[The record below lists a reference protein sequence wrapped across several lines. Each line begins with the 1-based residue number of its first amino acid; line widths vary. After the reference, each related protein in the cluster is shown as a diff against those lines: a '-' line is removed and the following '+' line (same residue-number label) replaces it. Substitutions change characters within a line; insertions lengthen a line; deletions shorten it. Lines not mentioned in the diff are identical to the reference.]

1 LEPVHGATCQSR
13 ELALRWSEVAQA
25 AGYRVMIHTSRNLPT
40 AINGPVDPAQLTWWS
55 NLARSQ
61 RHVTVPA
68 DKLAAATTYYLWVQ
82 ALINGRLVNA
92 VNAPVKFTT
101 ALVAPTNL
109 TSGTVTS
116 LTPTLTW
123 TSPSAAAWVVQIRT
137 GSATTAAEFA
147 ALPVLHTSGVLT
159 AATYTVPG
167 SLLAANTTYSYTVT
181 ARDVAV
187 GVPGCEVA
195 SLPAAVTTV
204 VDGAS
209 LSLRLVL
216 SAEAEST
223 KFPPVPVT
231 LAWHSGTGWL
241 GYGSNNFDGWQ
252 GSWNYQTTSTP
263 AYAASFA
270 VQIHKEGGNYVI
282 ALYRTV
288 QSSTNNARQSGG
300 FEVVTDPANW
310 VATLD
315 TAATLTA
322 TGYTP

>member
-1 LEPVHGATCQSR
+1 
-13 ELALRWSEVAQA
+13 
-25 AGYRVMIHTSRNLPT
+25 
-40 AINGPVDPAQLTWWS
+40 
-55 NLARSQ
+55 
-61 RHVTVPA
+61 VTVPA

-109 TSGTVTS
+109 TSGAVVG

-123 TSPSAAAWVVQIRT
+123 TSPGALGWVVQIRT
-137 GSATTAAEFA
+137 GSASTAAEFA
-147 ALPVLHTSGVLT
+147 ALPLLHTSGVLT

-167 SLLAANTTYSYTVT
+167 SLLSAGATYSYTVT

-195 SLPAAVTTV
+195 SEPASFTAVT
-204 VDGAS
+204 DGQA

-216 SAEAEST
+216 SAENETT

-231 LAWHSGTGWL
+231 LAWYSGTGWL
-241 GYGSNNFDGWQ
+241 GYSPSAAFDGWQ

-263 AYAASFA
+263 AYAASLL
-270 VQIHKEGGNYVI
+270 VQIHKENGQYVL
-282 ALYRTV
+282 AVHRTI
-288 QSSTNNARQSGG
+288 QSSTNNARQGYG
-300 FEVVTDPANW
+300 VQVVTSPINW
-310 VATLD
+310 VVTLD
-315 TAATLTA
+315 YGATLTA
-322 TGYTP
+322 TPYTP